1 MLILRALLAV
11 FFSIATMIGCASI
24 HVPAQLGPSGCL
36 ADRALIGTW
45 SDARLTQ
52 LGPVWEHVTFT
63 SDCRVRFSAQLLFFH
78 VSKES
83 RFVTAHGEVVIA
95 EPGGRERRVPYRI
108 DGDRLWWTDAP
119 GEVITYRRR

>member
-1 MLILRALLAV
+1 MLRTGLGVVLITTL
-11 FFSIATMIGCASI
+11 IGCASI

-52 LGPVWEHVTFT
+52 VGPVWERVTFT
-63 SDCRVRFSAQLLFFH
+63 PDCRVHFRAQLLFFR
-78 VSKES
+78 VNKES
-83 RFVTAHGEVVIA
+83 QFVTAQGHIVIA
-95 EPGGRERRVPYRI
+95 ESGGRERRVPYRI

-119 GEVITYRRR
+119 GEVITYQRR